1 MADKNALMIDLDDE
15 RAEKIAEVITNKTCK
30 KILSA
35 LAEKEMS
42 ESEISSELGIPLNTV
57 GYNIDKLIG
66 AGLIEKAEKSFWS
79 VKGKKVHSYRVS
91 NKRIVISPK
100 RKLVRGVLPAVLV
113 AGLAAIGI
121 KIWEITD
128 AARLSEVGESAG
140 DASGAMLTSIQNVSD
155 SAIASVAGE
164 KVMSGA
170 VNNVSDVA
178 NLTQPY
184 AGIALA
190 GNYWLWFIFGAI
202 VALGIFILWNWRQE
216 K

>member
-1 MADKNALMIDLDDE
+1 M
-15 RAEKIAEVITNKTCK
+15 
-30 KILSA
+30 
-35 LAEKEMS
+35 
-42 ESEISSELGIPLNTV
+42 